1 MLCSTSIQVLIFV
14 SHFHPG
20 DVSLTFICSKMME
33 HIICR
38 NLMPHLDHHK
48 ILTDHQF
55 GFRKKRS
62 CETQLLITINELAN
76 LKSLDSG
83 KQIDCTLLDFS
94 KAFDE
99 VSHKHHII
107 KLQHYGV
114 QGPIL
119 CWIETF
125 LEARTREVIVKGEHS
140 DIIPVTSGVPQGTVL
155 GPALFMVY
163 INHHL
168 EWASSISRLFADDCL
183 LYGEINNQ
191 SDTETL
197 QHDLGN
203 LQHWDKTWL
212 MEFAEMKC
220 QILWITK
227 KYKRNTI
234 MRDYTIHGYSLQTEQ
249 EGNTWTLPFKEDV
262 KDISYWT
269 SVRPFICLDS
279 MELGWKQDQPT
290 KTASRCARFVVG
302 AYRRTSSII
311 AIKEQLKWESLA
323 ERRAKARATMVFRI
337 INHLVFTPQG
347 FLTPPSVPSQTRGAL
362 YKLHKN
368 NFVASSSVLWN
379 GLDAGITEVQTI
391 EAFQAHLAPLR
402 LVKWMNLS
410 HIFALFLSLYIESQ
424 SQ

>member
-1 MLCSTSIQVLIFV
+1 
-14 SHFHPG
+14 
-20 DVSLTFICSKMME
+20 ME

-38 NLMPHLDHHK
+38 NLMSHLDHHK

-62 CETQLLITINELAN
+62 CETQLLITINELAK

-94 KAFDE
+94 MAFDE

-125 LEARTREVIVKGEHS
+125 LESRTREVIVKVEHS
-140 DIIPVTSGVPQGTVL
+140 DIIPVTSGVPRGTVL

-163 INHHL
+163 INHLL

-203 LQHWDKTWL
+203 LQHWNKTWL
-212 MEFAEMKC
+212 MEFAEKKY

-227 KYKRNTI
+227 KYKHNTI
-234 MRDYTIHGYSLQTEQ
+234 MRDYTIHGYSLQIEQ
-249 EGNTWTLPFKEDV
+249 EGIYLEV
-262 KDISYWT
+262 ALQGRCQRYQLLDICKT
-269 SVRPFICLDS
+269 FDGICLDS
-279 MELGWKQDQPT
+279 MEPSWKQDQPT
-290 KTASRCARFVVG
+290 KTGSRFARFVVG
-302 AYRRTSSII
+302 DYRRTSSIT
-311 AIKEQLKWESLA
+311 AIKEQLQWESLA
-323 ERRAKARATMVFRI
+323 ERKAKARATMVFRI

-347 FLTPPSVPSQTRGAL
+347 FLTPPTVPSQTRTT
-362 YKLHKN
+362 
-368 NFVASSSVLWN
+368 LWRH
-379 GLDAGITEVQTI
+379 
-391 EAFQAHLAPLR
+391 HLFCGMTLMQGSQKCRPLR
-402 LVKWMNLS
+402 RAGA
-410 HIFALFLSLYIESQ
+410 I
-424 SQ
+424 